1 MILSARFLFPA
12 MLFYF
17 VSMALPTVAQLPSFI
32 PASGLRAWY
41 PFTGNSNDSS
51 GFARHATVFGGITYD
66 TDRFGSAG
74 HSLRGNAS
82 SATNVPAHN
91 FPTGDAARS
100 AVVYFK
106 SELPYPG
113 GMRQLLAWGNNTLG
127 GRFGLITTDTAIGLE
142 YAGGSVTAPY
152 FHDTFWHSLIVTYSG
167 FGGTSNVSL
176 YLDGAYLSAAVTTTA
191 LGAFN
196 TDTGTWH
203 NIAGSSH
210 SASYPDSWKG
220 YVDDVAI
227 WDREITYCEV
237 LQLAYNGLLYT
248 AGTIAGPDTICIG
261 STPALTVVGGTA
273 GTWSSTN
280 TTIATIGSS
289 TGIVT
294 PIAPGLDTIMYIT
307 VNTCGSDTARYPITI
322 FSTAAC
328 AVRAGNLGTPPASL
342 NIYPNPCHGA
352 FNIHLS
358 GTNFGEATITITNT
372 LGQLVKEQALQ
383 PGTETSV
390 QLNTPPGIYFITAST
405 KEGRLMQKVVVE

>member
-1 MILSARFLFPA
+1 MNPSTRFILSVLLLLGIGLSLPA
-12 MLFYF
+12 
-17 VSMALPTVAQLPSFI
+17 AAQLPSFI
-32 PASGLRAWY
+32 PAAGLRAWY
-41 PFTGNSNDSS
+41 PFTGNANDSS
-51 GFARHATVFGGITYD
+51 GFARHATAYGGITYG
-66 TDRFGSAG
+66 TDRFGTSG

-82 SATNVPAHN
+82 SATNIALHN

-127 GRFGLITTDTAIGLE
+127 GRFGLFTTDTSIGLE
-142 YAGGSVTAPY
+142 YAGGSITDLY
-152 FHDTFWHSLIVTYSG
+152 FHDTFWHSLIVTYTG
-167 FGGTSNVSL
+167 FGGTSNISL
-176 YLDGAYLSAAVTTTA
+176 YLDGAYLSATTTTP

-220 YVDDVAI
+220 YIDDVAV

-248 AGTIAGPDTICIG
+248 AGTITGPDTICIG
-261 STPALTVVGGTA
+261 SSPTLTTAGGTA

-280 TTIATIGSS
+280 PAIATIGSS

-294 PIAPGLDTIMYIT
+294 PVAPGLDTIMYIT
-307 VNTCGSDTARYPITI
+307 VNTCGSDTAIYPITI

-328 AVRAGNLGTPPASL
+328 AVRSGSTITQPASL
-342 NIYPNPCHGA
+342 TVYPNPSHGT
-352 FNIHLS
+352 FTIRLS
-358 GTNFGEATITITNT
+358 GTNTGEAAITITNT
-372 LGQLVKEQALQ
+372 LGQQIKELTLT
-383 PGTETSV
+383 PGIEIPI
-390 QLNTPPGIYFITAST
+390 QLNAPPDIYFVTANTSN
-405 KEGRLMQKVVVE
+405 GRLAQKVVVE